1 MLWANLHLLF
11 RLLLIPFV
19 TSWMGTTEY
28 ARTPIVAYG
37 MILLM
42 SAIADFVM
50 TQSLLAGHGSNSS
63 MAQAISDDRKAR
75 ISLVIYGLAIGAA
88 FIHP

>member
-1 MLWANLHLLF
+1 
-11 RLLLIPFV
+11 
-19 TSWMGTTEY
+19 
-28 ARTPIVAYG
+28 